1 MKRIFDF
8 MIAFLLLVSLSPLFL
23 ILSVWI
29 FLDSRGGVFYC
40 SPRVGQFEQEMTLY
54 KFRTMV
60 PNDDPDGITVGE
72 EDPRITRA
80 GRFLRKYKLDELPQL
95 WNVVKGDMS
104 LVGPR
109 PDVPGY
115 NRYYKKHNPDHYQMK
130 PGLTSPASIFFM
142 RESERYVSL
151 DNPIDEYVR
160 KTIPQK
166 VNLDRRLIH
175 HTLIDDLRVIGQTFW
190 GVIQKNHS

>member
-8 MIAFLLLVSLSPLFL
+8 IVAFLLLVILSPLFL
-23 ILSVWI
+23 IVSVWI
-29 FLDSRGGVFYC
+29 LLDSRGGVFYC
-40 SPRVGQFEQEMTLY
+40 SRRVGQFEREMTLY

-72 EDPRITRA
+72 DDPRITAA
-80 GRFLRKYKLDELPQL
+80 GRILRRYKLDELPQL

-109 PDVPGY
+109 PDIPGY
-115 NRYYKKHNPDHYQMK
+115 NEYYKKQNPDHYQMK

-151 DNPIDEYVR
+151 DDPFDTYVR

-166 VNLDRRLIH
+166 VNLDSRLIQ
-175 HTLIDDLRVIGQTFW
+175 HTLIDDLRVIGQTFR
-190 GVIQKNHS
+190 GMIQKNHS